1 MDELRSALELAT
13 EEELQGLT
21 EILFRRQFNP
31 LDYVQTPEPI
41 DVQSLDREEWM
52 DAIEERYRFLAADGL
67 TVLRGRTSEVS
78 YRQTLIQVCRY
89 LKIPYS
95 RRLSTT
101 DIEAEIFLNLMG
113 RAWKQMPNKEKRSLT
128 ARVQRSLQESQLAH
142 PLPVHLQHD
151 PMALLAKGGSAI
163 AVSSILKPILLKQMA
178 SQFAIH
184 FASYQVAKD
193 AVVAGG
199 AAVANQFQHYLALQT
214 AKRGMAVSAARYGA
228 ARSVLALLGPAM
240 WGWFFADLGWRAIA
254 TNYGRIIPII
264 FTLAQIRLTRSECWE
279 LA

>member
-1 MDELRSALELAT
+1 
-13 EEELQGLT
+13 
-21 EILFRRQFNP
+21 
-31 LDYVQTPEPI
+31 
-41 DVQSLDREEWM
+41 
-52 DAIEERYRFLAADGL
+52 
-67 TVLRGRTSEVS
+67 
-78 YRQTLIQVCRY
+78 
-89 LKIPYS
+89 
-95 RRLSTT
+95 
-101 DIEAEIFLNLMG
+101 
-113 RAWKQMPNKEKRSLT
+113 
-128 ARVQRSLQESQLAH
+128 
-142 PLPVHLQHD
+142 
-151 PMALLAKGGSAI
+151 
-163 AVSSILKPILLKQMA
+163 MA

-184 FASYQVAKD
+184 FATYQVAKD